1 MKSNNLTEGNVKR
14 VLLSFAVPFFISY
27 AMQAAYGAVD
37 LFVVGRFCQTS
48 AVSAVSIGSQAMQL
62 ITSFVVGISMGTTVL
77 IGRSSGEND
86 RAMIKKTIQSS
97 VWILIILSFVLTLLM
112 LLNGQTIAVWM
123 QTPAKAL
130 AETKTYIH
138 ICSIGIPFIVMFNVN
153 AAIMRGMGNSK
164 TPMQIVG
171 ISGLCNVVGD
181 FILSGML
188 HNGVAG
194 VAVATAASQAVSAL
208 ISLIALRR
216 LESASSRIA
225 LEHPDSGSGRIALE
239 HPDSDSCRIAY
250 ERQNPDSGHFLLAPD
265 KFCTKKIFAVGLP
278 IAMQD
283 TLINIS
289 FMILTLVAN
298 RRGLEASSA
307 VGIVEKLISFM
318 FLVPSSMMSAVSTFT
333 AQNSGAHKYDR
344 IHECII
350 FSIVVTAGFG
360 ALMCLISWTIP
371 DILTS
376 IFTKDPRVIEYAG
389 EYIRSYSI
397 DCILVGV
404 TFALNGYLNG
414 IGNSLVTFIHNT
426 LAIFAVR
433 IPAAFLLSSMF
444 PDTMFPMGFASP
456 LGSLF
461 SIIFLVFY
469 FSVKNKKL
477 NDVGVKSSNIPVK

>member
-1 MKSNNLTEGNVKR
+1 
-14 VLLSFAVPFFISY
+14 
-27 AMQAAYGAVD
+27 
-37 LFVVGRFCQTS
+37 
-48 AVSAVSIGSQAMQL
+48 
-62 ITSFVVGISMGTTVL
+62 MGTTVL

-112 LLNGQTIAVWM
+112 LLNGQIIAVWM

-225 LEHPDSGSGRIALE
+225 LEHPDSGSSRITLE
-239 HPDSDSCRIAY
+239 HPDSDSC
-250 ERQNPDSGHFLLAPD
+250 HFPFAPD
-265 KFCTKKIFAVGLP
+265 GYCTKKIFAVGLP

-461 SIIFLVFY
+461 SIIFLVIY

>member
-1 MKSNNLTEGNVKR
+1 MESTNLTEGNVKR

-37 LFVVGRFCQTS
+37 LFVVGKFCQTS

-225 LEHPDSGSGRIALE
+225 LEHPDSGSSRITLE
-239 HPDSDSCRIAY
+239 HPDSDSC
-250 ERQNPDSGHFLLAPD
+250 HFPFAPD
-265 KFCTKKIFAVGLP
+265 GYCTKEDL
-278 IAMQD
+278 
-283 TLINIS
+283 
-289 FMILTLVAN
+289 
-298 RRGLEASSA
+298 
-307 VGIVEKLISFM
+307 
-318 FLVPSSMMSAVSTFT
+318 
-333 AQNSGAHKYDR
+333 
-344 IHECII
+344 C
-350 FSIVVTAGFG
+350 
-360 ALMCLISWTIP
+360 
-371 DILTS
+371 
-376 IFTKDPRVIEYAG
+376 
-389 EYIRSYSI
+389 RSDFRSR
-397 DCILVGV
+397 C
-404 TFALNGYLNG
+404 
-414 IGNSLVTFIHNT
+414 
-426 LAIFAVR
+426 R
-433 IPAAFLLSSMF
+433 IP
-444 PDTMFPMGFASP
+444 
-456 LGSLF
+456 
-461 SIIFLVFY
+461 
-469 FSVKNKKL
+469 
-477 NDVGVKSSNIPVK
+477 

>member
-1 MKSNNLTEGNVKR
+1 MESTNLTEGNVKR

-37 LFVVGRFCQTS
+37 LFVVGKFCQTS

-225 LEHPDSGSGRIALE
+225 LEHPDSGSSRITLE
-239 HPDSDSCRIAY
+239 HPDSDSC
-250 ERQNPDSGHFLLAPD
+250 HFPFAPD
-265 KFCTKKIFAVGLP
+265 GYCTKKIFAVGLP

-461 SIIFLVFY
+461 SIIFLVIY

>member
-37 LFVVGRFCQTS
+37 LFVVGKFCQTS

-86 RAMIKKTIQSS
+86 REMIKKTVQSS

-112 LLNGQTIAVWM
+112 LLNGQTIAIWM

-181 FILSGML
+181 FILSGVL

-216 LESASSRIA
+216 QKSASSRIA
-225 LEHPDSGSGRIALE
+225 LEHPDSGSSRIALE
-239 HPDSDSCRIAY
+239 HPDSDSC
-250 ERQNPDSGHFLLAPD
+250 HFPFAPD
-265 KFCTKKIFAVGLP
+265 GYCTKKIFAVGLP

-461 SIIFLVFY
+461 SIIFLVIY

>member
-37 LFVVGRFCQTS
+37 LFVVGKFCQTS

-86 RAMIKKTIQSS
+86 REMIKKTVQSS

-112 LLNGQTIAVWM
+112 LLNGQTIAIWM

-181 FILSGML
+181 FILSGVL

-216 LESASSRIA
+216 QKSASSRIA
-225 LEHPDSGSGRIALE
+225 LEHPDSGSSRIALE
-239 HPDSDSCRIAY
+239 HPDSDSC
-250 ERQNPDSGHFLLAPD
+250 HFPFAPD
-265 KFCTKKIFAVGLP
+265 GYCTKKIFAVGLP

-298 RRGLEASSA
+298 KRGLEASSA

-318 FLVPSSMMSAVSTFT
+318 FLVPSSMLSAVSTFT
-333 AQNSGAHKYDR
+333 AQNSGAHKPDR
-344 IHECII
+344 IRECVI
-350 FSIVVTAGFG
+350 FAILITAGFG

-414 IGNSLVTFIHNT
+414 VGDSLVTFIHNT

>member
-1 MKSNNLTEGNVKR
+1 MESTNLTEGNVKR
-14 VLLSFAVPFFISY
+14 VLLSFAVPFFFSY

-37 LFVVGRFCQTS
+37 LFVVGKFCQTS

-225 LEHPDSGSGRIALE
+225 LEHPDSGSSRITLE
-239 HPDSDSCRIAY
+239 HPDSDSC
-250 ERQNPDSGHFLLAPD
+250 HFPFAPD
-265 KFCTKKIFAVGLP
+265 GYCTKKIFAVGLP

>member
-1 MKSNNLTEGNVKR
+1 MESTNLTEGNVKR

-37 LFVVGRFCQTS
+37 LFVVGKFCQTS

-86 RAMIKKTIQSS
+86 REMIKKTVQSS
-97 VWILIILSFVLTLLM
+97 VWILIILSIILTLLM

-225 LEHPDSGSGRIALE
+225 LEHPDSGSSRITLE
-239 HPDSDSCRIAY
+239 HPDSDSC
-250 ERQNPDSGHFLLAPD
+250 HFPFAPD
-265 KFCTKKIFAVGLP
+265 GYCTKKIFAVGLP

>member
-1 MKSNNLTEGNVKR
+1 MESTNLTEGNVKR

-37 LFVVGRFCQTS
+37 LFVVGKFCQTS

-153 AAIMRGMGNSK
+153 ASIMRGMGNSK

-225 LEHPDSGSGRIALE
+225 LEHPDSGSSRITLE
-239 HPDSDSCRIAY
+239 HPDSDSC
-250 ERQNPDSGHFLLAPD
+250 HFPFAPD
-265 KFCTKKIFAVGLP
+265 GYCTKKIFAVGLP

>member
-37 LFVVGRFCQTS
+37 LFVVGKFCQTS

-86 RAMIKKTIQSS
+86 REMIKKTVQSS

-112 LLNGQTIAVWM
+112 LLNGQTIAIWM

-138 ICSIGIPFIVMFNVN
+138 IGSIGIPFIVMFNVN

-181 FILSGML
+181 FILSGVL

-216 LESASSRIA
+216 QKSASSRIA
-225 LEHPDSGSGRIALE
+225 LEHPDSGSSRIALE
-239 HPDSDSCRIAY
+239 HPDSDSC
-250 ERQNPDSGHFLLAPD
+250 HFPFAPD
-265 KFCTKKIFAVGLP
+265 GYCTKKIFAVGLP

-298 RRGLEASSA
+298 KRGLEASSA

-318 FLVPSSMMSAVSTFT
+318 FLVPSSMLSAVSTFT
-333 AQNSGAHKYDR
+333 AQNSGAHKPDR
-344 IHECII
+344 IRECVI
-350 FSIVVTAGFG
+350 FAILITAGFG

-371 DILTS
+371 DVLTS

-414 IGNSLVTFIHNT
+414 VGDSLVTFIHNT

>member
-1 MKSNNLTEGNVKR
+1 MESTNLTEGNVKR

-37 LFVVGRFCQTS
+37 LFVVGKFCQTS

-86 RAMIKKTIQSS
+86 REMIKKTVQSS
-97 VWILIILSFVLTLLM
+97 VWILIILSIILTLLM

-225 LEHPDSGSGRIALE
+225 LEHPDSGSSRITLE
-239 HPDSDSCRIAY
+239 HPDSDSC
-250 ERQNPDSGHFLLAPD
+250 HFPFAPD
-265 KFCTKKIFAVGLP
+265 GYCTKKIFAVGLP

-333 AQNSGAHKYDR
+333 AQNSGAQKYDR

>member
-225 LEHPDSGSGRIALE
+225 LEHPDSGSSRITLE
-239 HPDSDSCRIAY
+239 HPDSDSC
-250 ERQNPDSGHFLLAPD
+250 HFPFAPD
-265 KFCTKKIFAVGLP
+265 GYCTKKIFAVGLP

>member
-37 LFVVGRFCQTS
+37 LFVVGKFCQTS

-86 RAMIKKTIQSS
+86 REMIKKTVQSS

-112 LLNGQTIAVWM
+112 LLNGQTIAIWM

-181 FILSGML
+181 FILSGVL

-216 LESASSRIA
+216 QKSASSRIA
-225 LEHPDSGSGRIALE
+225 LEHPDSGSSRIALE
-239 HPDSDSCRIAY
+239 HPDSDSC
-250 ERQNPDSGHFLLAPD
+250 HFPFAPD
-265 KFCTKKIFAVGLP
+265 GYCTKKIFAVGLP

-298 RRGLEASSA
+298 KRGLEASSA

-318 FLVPSSMMSAVSTFT
+318 FLVPSSMLSAVSTFT
-333 AQNSGAHKYDR
+333 AQNSGAHKPDR
-344 IHECII
+344 IRECVI
-350 FSIVVTAGFG
+350 FAILITAGFG

-371 DILTS
+371 DVLTS

-414 IGNSLVTFIHNT
+414 VGDSLVTFIHNT

>member
-1 MKSNNLTEGNVKR
+1 MESTNLTEGNVKR
-14 VLLSFAVPFFISY
+14 VLLSFAVPFFMSY

-37 LFVVGRFCQTS
+37 LFVVGKFCQTS

-97 VWILIILSFVLTLLM
+97 VWILFILSFVLTLLM

-225 LEHPDSGSGRIALE
+225 LEHPDSGSSRITLE
-239 HPDSDSCRIAY
+239 HPESDSC
-250 ERQNPDSGHFLLAPD
+250 HFPFAPD
-265 KFCTKKIFAVGLP
+265 GYCTKKIFAVGLP

-298 RRGLEASSA
+298 GRGLEASSA

-461 SIIFLVFY
+461 SIIFLVIY

>member
-1 MKSNNLTEGNVKR
+1 MESTNLTEGNVKR

-37 LFVVGRFCQTS
+37 LFVVGKFCQTS

-62 ITSFVVGISMGTTVL
+62 ITSFVVGISMGITVL

-225 LEHPDSGSGRIALE
+225 LEHPDSGSSRITLE
-239 HPDSDSCRIAY
+239 HPDSDSC
-250 ERQNPDSGHFLLAPD
+250 HFPFAPD
-265 KFCTKKIFAVGLP
+265 GYCTKKIFAVGLP

-298 RRGLEASSA
+298 VRGLEASSA

-461 SIIFLVFY
+461 SIIFLVIY

>member
-1 MKSNNLTEGNVKR
+1 MESTNLTEGNVKR

-37 LFVVGRFCQTS
+37 LFVVGKFCQTS

-216 LESASSRIA
+216 LESAASRIA
-225 LEHPDSGSGRIALE
+225 LEHPDSGSSRITLE
-239 HPDSDSCRIAY
+239 HPDSDSC
-250 ERQNPDSGHFLLAPD
+250 HFPFAPD
-265 KFCTKKIFAVGLP
+265 GYCTKKIFAVGLP

-360 ALMCLISWTIP
+360 ALMCLISWTVP
-371 DILTS
+371 DVLTS

>member
-1 MKSNNLTEGNVKR
+1 MESTNLTEGNVKR

-37 LFVVGRFCQTS
+37 LFVVGKFCQTS

-225 LEHPDSGSGRIALE
+225 LEHPDSGSSRITLE
-239 HPDSDSCRIAY
+239 HPDSDSC
-250 ERQNPDSGHFLLAPD
+250 HFPFAPD
-265 KFCTKKIFAVGLP
+265 GYCTKKIFAVGLP

>member
-1 MKSNNLTEGNVKR
+1 MESTNLTEGNVKR

-37 LFVVGRFCQTS
+37 LFVVGKFCQTS
-48 AVSAVSIGSQAMQL
+48 AVSAVSIGSQTMQL

-225 LEHPDSGSGRIALE
+225 LEHPDSGSSRITLE
-239 HPDSDSCRIAY
+239 HPDSDSC
-250 ERQNPDSGHFLLAPD
+250 HFPFAPD
-265 KFCTKKIFAVGLP
+265 GYCTKKIFAVGLP

>member
-1 MKSNNLTEGNVKR
+1 MESTNLTEGNVKR
-14 VLLSFAVPFFISY
+14 VLLSFAVPCLIAY

-37 LFVVGRFCQTS
+37 LFVVGKFCQTS

-239 HPDSDSCRIAY
+239 HPDSDSC
-250 ERQNPDSGHFLLAPD
+250 HFPFAPD
-265 KFCTKKIFAVGLP
+265 GYCTKKIFAVGLP

>member
-1 MKSNNLTEGNVKR
+1 MESTNLTEGNVKR

-37 LFVVGRFCQTS
+37 LFVVGKFCQTS

-153 AAIMRGMGNSK
+153 AAIMRGMSNSK

-225 LEHPDSGSGRIALE
+225 LEHPDSGSSRITLE
-239 HPDSDSCRIAY
+239 HPDSDSC
-250 ERQNPDSGHFLLAPD
+250 HFPFAPD
-265 KFCTKKIFAVGLP
+265 GYCTKKIFAVGLP

>member
-1 MKSNNLTEGNVKR
+1 
-14 VLLSFAVPFFISY
+14 
-27 AMQAAYGAVD
+27 MQAAYGAVD
-37 LFVVGRFCQTS
+37 LFVVGKFCQTS

-225 LEHPDSGSGRIALE
+225 LEHPDSGSSRITLE
-239 HPDSDSCRIAY
+239 HPDSDSC
-250 ERQNPDSGHFLLAPD
+250 HFPFAPD
-265 KFCTKKIFAVGLP
+265 GYCTKKIFAVGLP

-477 NDVGVKSSNIPVK
+477 NDVGVKSSNIPVR

>member
-1 MKSNNLTEGNVKR
+1 MESTNLTEGNVKR

-37 LFVVGRFCQTS
+37 LFVVGKFCQTS

-225 LEHPDSGSGRIALE
+225 LEHPDSGSSRITLE
-239 HPDSDSCRIAY
+239 HPDSDSC
-250 ERQNPDSGHFLLAPD
+250 HFPFAPD
-265 KFCTKKIFAVGLP
+265 GYCTKKIFAVGLP

-444 PDTMFPMGFASP
+444 PDTMFPMVFASP

>member
-225 LEHPDSGSGRIALE
+225 LEHPDSGSSRITLE
-239 HPDSDSCRIAY
+239 HPDSDSC
-250 ERQNPDSGHFLLAPD
+250 HFPFAPD
-265 KFCTKKIFAVGLP
+265 GYCTKKIFAVGLP

-461 SIIFLVFY
+461 SIIFLVIY

>member
-1 MKSNNLTEGNVKR
+1 MESTNLTEGNVKR

-37 LFVVGRFCQTS
+37 LFVVGKFCQTS

-62 ITSFVVGISMGTTVL
+62 ITSFVVGISMGITVL

-225 LEHPDSGSGRIALE
+225 LEHPDSGSSRITLE
-239 HPDSDSCRIAY
+239 HPDSDSC
-250 ERQNPDSGHFLLAPD
+250 HFPFAPD
-265 KFCTKKIFAVGLP
+265 GYCTKKIFAVGLP

-298 RRGLEASSA
+298 KRGLEASSA

-318 FLVPSSMMSAVSTFT
+318 FLVPSSMLSAVSTFT
-333 AQNSGAHKYDR
+333 AQNSGAHKPDR
-344 IHECII
+344 IRECVI
-350 FSIVVTAGFG
+350 FAILITAGFG

-371 DILTS
+371 DVLTS

-414 IGNSLVTFIHNT
+414 VGDSLVTFIHNT

-477 NDVGVKSSNIPVK
+477 NDVGVKSSNIPVIFK

>member
-1 MKSNNLTEGNVKR
+1 MESTNLTEGNVKR

-37 LFVVGRFCQTS
+37 LFVVGKFCQTS

-62 ITSFVVGISMGTTVL
+62 ITSFVVGISMGITVL

-225 LEHPDSGSGRIALE
+225 LEHPDSGSSRITLE
-239 HPDSDSCRIAY
+239 HPDSDSC
-250 ERQNPDSGHFLLAPD
+250 HFPFAPD
-265 KFCTKKIFAVGLP
+265 GYCTKKIFAVGLP

-298 RRGLEASSA
+298 VRGLEASSA

-461 SIIFLVFY
+461 SIIFLVVY

>member
-1 MKSNNLTEGNVKR
+1 MESTNLTEGNVKR

-37 LFVVGRFCQTS
+37 LFVVGKFCQTS

-225 LEHPDSGSGRIALE
+225 LEHPDSGSSRITLE
-239 HPDSDSCRIAY
+239 HPDSDSC
-250 ERQNPDSGHFLLAPD
+250 HFPFAPD
-265 KFCTKKIFAVGLP
+265 GYCTKKIFAVGLP

-461 SIIFLVFY
+461 PIIFLVFY

>member
-1 MKSNNLTEGNVKR
+1 MESTNLTEGNVKR

-37 LFVVGRFCQTS
+37 LFVVGKFCQTS

-216 LESASSRIA
+216 LG
-225 LEHPDSGSGRIALE
+225 L
-239 HPDSDSCRIAY
+239 
-250 ERQNPDSGHFLLAPD
+250 DSGHFPFAPD
-265 KFCTKKIFAVGLP
+265 GYCTKKIFAVGLP

>member
-1 MKSNNLTEGNVKR
+1 MESTNLTEGNVKR

-37 LFVVGRFCQTS
+37 LFVVGKFCQTS

-225 LEHPDSGSGRIALE
+225 LEHPDSGSSRITLE
-239 HPDSDSCRIAY
+239 HPDSDSC
-250 ERQNPDSGHFLLAPD
+250 HFPFAPD
-265 KFCTKKIFAVGLP
+265 GYCTKKIFAVGLP

-371 DILTS
+371 DILTY

>member
-1 MKSNNLTEGNVKR
+1 
-14 VLLSFAVPFFISY
+14 
-27 AMQAAYGAVD
+27 
-37 LFVVGRFCQTS
+37 
-48 AVSAVSIGSQAMQL
+48 
-62 ITSFVVGISMGTTVL
+62 
-77 IGRSSGEND
+77 
-86 RAMIKKTIQSS
+86 
-97 VWILIILSFVLTLLM
+97 
-112 LLNGQTIAVWM
+112 
-123 QTPAKAL
+123 
-130 AETKTYIH
+130 
-138 ICSIGIPFIVMFNVN
+138 MFNVN

-225 LEHPDSGSGRIALE
+225 LEHPDSGSSRITLE
-239 HPDSDSCRIAY
+239 HPDSDSC
-250 ERQNPDSGHFLLAPD
+250 HFPFAPD
-265 KFCTKKIFAVGLP
+265 GYCTKKIFAVGLP

>member
-1 MKSNNLTEGNVKR
+1 MESTNLTEGNVKR

-37 LFVVGRFCQTS
+37 LFVVGKFCQTS

-225 LEHPDSGSGRIALE
+225 LEHPDSGSSRITLE
-239 HPDSDSCRIAY
+239 HPDSDSC
-250 ERQNPDSGHFLLAPD
+250 HFPFAPD
-265 KFCTKKIFAVGLP
+265 GYCTKKIFAVGLP

-298 RRGLEASSA
+298 VRGLEASSA

-461 SIIFLVFY
+461 PIIFLVFY

>member
-37 LFVVGRFCQTS
+37 LFVVGKFCQTS

-86 RAMIKKTIQSS
+86 REMIKKTVQSS

-225 LEHPDSGSGRIALE
+225 LEHPDSGSSRITLE
-239 HPDSDSCRIAY
+239 HPDSDSC
-250 ERQNPDSGHFLLAPD
+250 HFPFAPD
-265 KFCTKKIFAVGLP
+265 GYCTKKIFAVGLP

-461 SIIFLVFY
+461 SIIFLVIY

>member
-1 MKSNNLTEGNVKR
+1 MESTNLTEGNVKR

-37 LFVVGRFCQTS
+37 LFVVGKFCQTS

-225 LEHPDSGSGRIALE
+225 LEHPDSGSSRITLE
-239 HPDSDSCRIAY
+239 HPDSDSC
-250 ERQNPDSGHFLLAPD
+250 HFPFAPD
-265 KFCTKKIFAVGLP
+265 GYCTKKIFAVGLP

-469 FSVKNKKL
+469 FYVKNKKL

>member
-1 MKSNNLTEGNVKR
+1 
-14 VLLSFAVPFFISY
+14 
-27 AMQAAYGAVD
+27 MQAAYGAVD
-37 LFVVGRFCQTS
+37 LFVVGKFCQTS

-225 LEHPDSGSGRIALE
+225 LEHPDSGSSRITLE
-239 HPDSDSCRIAY
+239 HPDSDSC
-250 ERQNPDSGHFLLAPD
+250 HFPFAPD
-265 KFCTKKIFAVGLP
+265 GYCTKKIFAVGLP

>member
-1 MKSNNLTEGNVKR
+1 MESTNLTEGNVKR

-37 LFVVGRFCQTS
+37 LFVVGKFCQTS

-86 RAMIKKTIQSS
+86 REMIKKTVQSS
-97 VWILIILSFVLTLLM
+97 VWILIILSIILTLLM

-171 ISGLCNVVGD
+171 ISGLCNVIGD
-181 FILSGML
+181 FILSGLL

-216 LESASSRIA
+216 LG
-225 LEHPDSGSGRIALE
+225 L
-239 HPDSDSCRIAY
+239 
-250 ERQNPDSGHFLLAPD
+250 DSGHFPFAPD
-265 KFCTKKIFAVGLP
+265 GYCTKKIFAVGLP

-298 RRGLEASSA
+298 KRGLEASSA

>member
-1 MKSNNLTEGNVKR
+1 MESTNLTEGNVKR

-37 LFVVGRFCQTS
+37 LFVVGKFCQTS

-62 ITSFVVGISMGTTVL
+62 ITSFVVGISMGITVL

-225 LEHPDSGSGRIALE
+225 LEHPDSGSSRITLE
-239 HPDSDSCRIAY
+239 HPDSDSC
-250 ERQNPDSGHFLLAPD
+250 HFPFAPD
-265 KFCTKKIFAVGLP
+265 GYCTKKIFAVGLP

>member
-1 MKSNNLTEGNVKR
+1 MESTNLTEGNVKR

-37 LFVVGRFCQTS
+37 LFVVGKFCQTS

-225 LEHPDSGSGRIALE
+225 LEHPDSGSSRITLE
-239 HPDSDSCRIAY
+239 HPDSDSC
-250 ERQNPDSGHFLLAPD
+250 HFPFAPD
-265 KFCTKKIFAVGLP
+265 GYCTKKIFAVGLP

-461 SIIFLVFY
+461 SIIFLVIY
-469 FSVKNKKL
+469 FLIKKKKKL
-477 NDVGVKSSNIPVK
+477 NGEPK